1 MFTRFNGRV
10 SICVLLLL
18 GNTKCSWG
26 WGHHYWPLIL
36 TSCNY
41 LAGKQ
46 DKVFI
51 KIRTR
56 GLLFH
61 CCLFRTL
68 KHAHFWHQT
77 RLSLLIKVVCP
88 EELWSSLCRS
98 STQIDQGCLSWPTTP
113 FLKWPSNFQ
122 SGKKT
127 QFNRNS
133 SIFSRWGEAWGGE
146 GRPERGEGRVLIKK
160 SGSST
165 RGRVCLQS
173 KVFICLNQTPS
184 WCDLRNERGN
194 REIMHSGK
202 KESQKKGWGGG
213 ADGWTWKEERNRQF
227 IQRAVVKEFGGQ
239 MCVWICAGELLFEGT
254 KVSVCS

>member
-1 MFTRFNGRV
+1 MFTHFNGHV

-18 GNTKCSWG
+18 GNAKCSWG

-68 KHAHFWHQT
+68 KHAHVWHQT

-98 STQIDQGCLSWPTTP
+98 STQIDQGCLSWPHHP
-113 FLKWPSNFQ
+113 FSQVAEQLPVREKDTVQ
-122 SGKKT
+122 SKLFYFVSVG
-127 QFNRNS
+127 RGMG
-133 SIFSRWGEAWGGE
+133 RGGTA
-146 GRPERGEGRVLIKK
+146 RERGRQGSYQEEWEQHKRK
-160 SGSST
+160 SLST
-165 RGRVCLQS
+165 KQRAEREENE
-173 KVFICLNQTPS
+173 VFICLNQTPS

-227 IQRAVVKEFGGQ
+227 IQRAVVKEFGG
-239 MCVWICAGELLFEGT
+239 
-254 KVSVCS
+254 